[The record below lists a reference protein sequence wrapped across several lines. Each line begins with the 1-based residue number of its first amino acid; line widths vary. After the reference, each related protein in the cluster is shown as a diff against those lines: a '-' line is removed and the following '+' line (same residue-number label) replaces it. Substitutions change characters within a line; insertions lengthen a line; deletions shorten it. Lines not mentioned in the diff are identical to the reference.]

1 MRGLVIDIKKKS
13 FRITYRWNLHLTI
26 FDTFRYFNEIGE
38 GEGGNGNVS
47 FIRVLKKKI
56 FFISAHKFK

>member
-1 MRGLVIDIKKKS
+1 MRGLVIDIIKK
-13 FRITYRWNLHLTI
+13 NHLESPTVGIFTTI

-47 FIRVLKKKI
+47 FIRVLKKKF